1 MEKSKRKEMEFQ
13 HRRSE
18 ILNQA
23 EKIFSA
29 KGFYNTTMAE
39 IADASGFAIGSLY
52 HFFDGKENLYSV
64 MVSEKLDKMY
74 KEIRDAVNKVDN
86 TRDKIETLVRS
97 HFHFVEN
104 NVDFCNLFIRGEG
117 ATLSKG
123 EMVLREKIIAD
134 YLNHVGYVEYI
145 MRWGIQKNTFKKM
158 EPRMMAYVLLGCIR
172 SFTYNWML
180 DHKNTL
186 LSDKVD
192 CVLDIF
198 LRGVGAEVK

>member
-13 HRRSE
+13 LRRSE
-18 ILNQA
+18 ILSEA

-39 IADASGFAIGSLY
+39 IADSSGFAIGTLY
-52 HFFDGKENLYSV
+52 QYFEGKENLYTV
-64 MVSEKLDKMY
+64 MVGEKLDRMY
-74 KEIRDAVNKVDN
+74 KEIRDAVNGVDN

-97 HFHFVEN
+97 PFRFVEN

-117 ATLSKG
+117 ATLTKG
-123 EMVLREKIIAD
+123 EMVLREKIIAE
-134 YLNHVGYVEYI
+134 YLNHIGYVEYI
-145 MRWGIQKNTFKKM
+145 MRWGIQTKTLKNM
-158 EPRMMAYVLLGCIR
+158 EPRMMAYVLLGIIR
-172 SFTYNWML
+172 SFIYNWML

-198 LRGVGAEVK
+198 LRGVGAEAE